1 MNRNRAIFFC
11 YNQKQSSVGVLLTRS
26 SYKFRKFHKKTPALK
41 TRFSWSCRSTLYLEG
56 DSGADV
62 FFCEFSEILNN
73 AFFKE
78 PLGRLLLHKTRSV
91 NFASTNFVPFQKRCH
106 TRFPGEFFLG
116 LICRLGTRVSSIFQT
131 LTQKPIFKPVEHLRW
146 SFFCEN
152 N

>member
-1 MNRNRAIFFC
+1 MF
-11 YNQKQSSVGVLLTRS
+11 
-26 SYKFRKFHKKTPALK
+26 
-41 TRFSWSCRSTLYLEG
+41 
-56 DSGADV
+56 

-78 PLGRLLLHKTRSV
+78 PLGRLLLHKTGSV